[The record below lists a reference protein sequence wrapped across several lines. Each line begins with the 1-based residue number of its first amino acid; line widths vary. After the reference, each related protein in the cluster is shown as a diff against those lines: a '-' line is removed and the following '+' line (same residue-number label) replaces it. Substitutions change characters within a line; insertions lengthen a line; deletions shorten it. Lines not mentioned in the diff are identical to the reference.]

1 MVEYYVQWVV
11 TEFVRDSFASV
22 HATVFDCLVG
32 MPGAW
37 SVLRIICVYGDEGEM
52 RGNVRTF
59 MIHYAIQLG
68 VRTYHKYM
76 SWHVQHPVR
85 YYYII
90 PFHGIP
96 GIETVYM
103 RTRDAQQR
111 EICEKIV
118 TLLQQ

>member
-1 MVEYYVQWVV
+1 
-11 TEFVRDSFASV
+11 
-22 HATVFDCLVG
+22 
-32 MPGAW
+32 
-37 SVLRIICVYGDEGEM
+37 VYGNEGEM

-59 MIHYAIQLG
+59 MMHCDIQLG
-68 VRTYHKYM
+68 VRTYHKFM
-76 SWHVQHPVR
+76 SMACANPVR

-103 RTRDAQQR
+103 CIRDVQPR